1 MSQVVRTYSCEVRLK
16 TLTPQQAAKI
26 ADGVYQLQDESLE
39 TLVRAQ
45 TQIGCEGL
53 FAAAAS
59 HRITGRSGVVFKPIS
74 GFGYLTEGVDAHQGE
89 LLCVSRGT
97 ASLVDYLSDF
107 NVGLKPG
114 PGSRYVHA
122 GFRDT
127 WDTTAKQI
135 REYLKGRNPSR
146 IHCVGHSLGGALAM
160 LNADYFTTLKIA
172 PVSVYTFGC
181 PRVGTEWF
189 ADSLTERVGAANIF
203 RLSHIADPVAMLP
216 MFPFAH
222 APSGGDEYIV
232 GARTLCPVSF
242 GAHKMKDSYVELLK
256 KERGWEVLRA
266 GPDVMSDTEINEWL
280 HATSNGD
287 RVQMYSAQA
296 FREIGRVLGWLL
308 KQAFTIVGVSATVGF
323 TLLDRIA
330 WLIEQAIKI
339 SVRFATYVTA
349 MIRAIMKFLGRAAVT
364 GQELTVEFLRWV
376 LGTLSR
382 TVNGMARAAIRAL

>member
-1 MSQVVRTYSCEVRLK
+1 MT

-39 TLVRAQ
+39 NLVRARV
-45 TQIGCEGL
+45 QIGCEGL
-53 FAAAAS
+53 FAAAES
-59 HRITGRSGVVFKPIS
+59 HRVTGRSGVVFKRIS

-97 ASLVDYLSDF
+97 ASLVDWLTDF
-107 NVGLKPG
+107 NIGLKPG
-114 PGSRYVHA
+114 PGGHYVHA
-122 GFRDT
+122 GFRDA

-189 ADSLTERVGAANIF
+189 ADSLTDRVGSANIF

-222 APSGGDEYIV
+222 APCRSHGYMI
-232 GARTLCPVSF
+232 GAHTACPVSF
-242 GAHKMKDSYVELLK
+242 GAHKMKDSYIELLK
-256 KERGWEVLRA
+256 HGRGWDVLGEGA
-266 GPDVMSDTEINEWL
+266 DAMGHAEINGWL

-296 FREIGRVLGWLL
+296 LREIGRVLGWLL
-308 KQAFTIVGVSATVGF
+308 KQAFAIIGVAATVGF

-330 WLIEQAIKI
+330 WLLEQAIKV
-339 SVRFATYVTA
+339 SVTFATYVTA
-349 MIRAIMKFLGRAAVT
+349 MIRAIMKFLGRTAVA

-382 TVNGMARAAIRAL
+382 TVSGMARTAVRAL